1 MDGEFENFK
10 EQVRST
16 ADIVEVISSY
26 VPLKKR
32 GQNFWGCCP
41 FHGEKTPSFSVN
53 PGKNMFYCFGG
64 HEGGDIF
71 KFIMK
76 IENCGFMDAMKLL
89 AGRYGIAVPEKQ
101 KTAAEIKREKQRERI
116 YDTNATAC
124 RFYQACLL
132 NTDYGKPALNYLAG
146 RGIDRKIIDSFGIGY
161 ALAGFSALLSNLGRR
176 GFSPQELEA
185 AGLAARGKSH
195 LYDKF
200 RNRVMIPIR
209 DPKGHIVGFGGR
221 VLDDST
227 PKYLNT
233 AETEWFNKR
242 RILFGMD
249 VAYKPIRATKLAVI
263 VEGYMDAISLH
274 AAGIDNAVASMGTAF
289 AQEQAKLLKRI
300 ADEVIFCYDSASA
313 GRRASVRAVSIA
325 REAGLKVRIAT
336 VPDGKDPDEFVR
348 RHGKEAFLQVLA
360 QAKEG
365 IDFQIDE
372 TILQGDTGN
381 LAGKVA
387 AVSNI
392 LPFLLECKSEIEAAE
407 HIRRLAQRL
416 TIDEGLIVEEYRK
429 AAKKGGAR
437 LEPVRGPELRMQ
449 ETDACRQAGE
459 LLLAALLVEPERAD
473 RCTEVVE
480 TTGCGSAE
488 LQQIFTELCRLEAA
502 GTFTVDKLNDAL
514 TGEAQSALAR
524 IRIKQLPAAS
534 GERMVDDCLRQ
545 LRRSHLEREYERH
558 RLLADEYERSA
569 DERFMQEM
577 METQRIKNEIKKLYG
592 N

>member
-1 MDGEFENFK
+1 M
-10 EQVRST
+10 
-16 ADIVEVISSY
+16 
-26 VPLKKR
+26 
-32 GQNFWGCCP
+32 
-41 FHGEKTPSFSVN
+41 
-53 PGKNMFYCFGG
+53 
-64 HEGGDIF
+64 
-71 KFIMK
+71 
-76 IENCGFMDAMKLL
+76 
-89 AGRYGIAVPEKQ
+89 
-101 KTAAEIKREKQRERI
+101 QRERI
-116 YDTNATAC
+116 YDSYATAC

-132 NTDYGKPALNYLAG
+132 NTDYCKPALNYLAG

-161 ALAGFSALLSNLGRR
+161 ALASFSALLSNLGRR
-176 GFSPQELEA
+176 GYSPQELEA

-195 LYDKF
+195 MYDKF

-249 VAYKPIRATKLAVI
+249 VAYKPIRATKQAVI

-300 ADEVIFCYDSASA
+300 ADEVIFCYDSDSA

-325 REAGLKVRIAT
+325 REAGLKARIAT

-381 LAGKVA
+381 LAGKVD

-416 TIDEGLIVEEYRK
+416 TIDEGLIVEDYRK

-459 LLLAALLVEPERAD
+459 LLLAAVLGEPERAD

-558 RLLADEYERSA
+558 RVLSDEYERSA
-569 DERFMQEM
+569 DDRFLQEL